1 MKDKKET
8 SDIVDCVRD
17 SLNLL
22 ADILDNDH
30 KDPVDLEEKGE
41 MIEKRTKYYCQD
53 ENGDKVELKDI
64 LKENYKLKRKIMFLK
79 QQLIE
84 KENKIRKLEFMFKT
98 NL

>member
-1 MKDKKET
+1 MKEKKET
-8 SDIVDCVRD
+8 SDIVDCMRD

-22 ADILDNDH
+22 ADILDYDH

-41 MIEKRTKYYCQD
+41 MIEKRKKYYCQD

-98 NL
+98 DL

>member
-1 MKDKKET
+1 MKEKKET
-8 SDIVDCVRD
+8 SDIVDCMRD

-22 ADILDNDH
+22 ADILDYDH

-41 MIEKRTKYYCQD
+41 TIEKRTKYYCQD
-53 ENGDKVELKDI
+53 ENGDRVELKDI